1 MRSAKMDL
9 TWRDVK
15 LILAASARQNDP
27 ANSGWHAGALV
38 YGSTNGERYMFN
50 HEYGFGVVDAKA
62 AVDLALAWTPVT
74 TPLRE
79 FTQASAGE
87 PVSIPDASA
96 SGPGSTV
103 TTSIVVDTNYV
114 DFIEFVEINLDIDHD
129 AFRNLQID
137 LVAPSGATSRLARQ
151 GKGYSQVIPEIFLAT
166 ETETP
171 LRESFRMG
179 SARHLG
185 EESLGTWTLH
195 ITDGRRQNTGTLKSW
210 SLTFYGQGE
219 APGKPE
225 IRTATTG
232 DTSLDVS
239 WSAPTD
245 TGGLRRD
252 ELRSAPH
259 REQRSGQVTF
269 QLDSQHRDLVGW
281 QPELRPDGPD
291 QGR

>member
-1 MRSAKMDL
+1 M
-9 TWRDVK
+9 
-15 LILAASARQNDP
+15 
-27 ANSGWHAGALV
+27 
-38 YGSTNGERYMFN
+38 
-50 HEYGFGVVDAKA
+50 
-62 AVDLALAWTPVT
+62 
-74 TPLRE
+74 
-79 FTQASAGE
+79 
-87 PVSIPDASA
+87 
-96 SGPGSTV
+96 
-103 TTSIVVDTNYV
+103 

-151 GKGYSQVIPEIFLAT
+151 GKGYSQVLPEIFLAT

-195 ITDGRRQNTGTLKSW
+195 ITDGRRQNTGTLESW

-219 APGKPE
+219 APGKPT
-225 IRTATTG
+225 IHTATTG
-232 DTSLDVS
+232 DTSLNVS
-239 WSAPTD
+239 LVRPHRHR
-245 TGGLRRD
+245 GLPRD

-281 QPELRPDGPD
+281 RPGATS
-291 QGR
+291 